1 MEESKK
7 VIIPNAV
14 VVLFMIILLLF
25 IILPPVFRVLFPVEI
40 NQKVI
45 EEYDVK
51 VLNCMKTGY
60 DYKLVASSMYL
71 NNNIK
76 NTKLT
81 YTKINNNTYSNV
93 IFQNEINYLDK
104 LNNIEKSVKSNEYK
118 YIIDRNL
125 INNNE
130 LESNLSNYLNTIENE
145 KLFFEQAGYTCTLI
159 NS

>member
-81 YTKINNNTYSNV
+81 YSNV

-118 YIIDRNL
+118 YTIDRNL